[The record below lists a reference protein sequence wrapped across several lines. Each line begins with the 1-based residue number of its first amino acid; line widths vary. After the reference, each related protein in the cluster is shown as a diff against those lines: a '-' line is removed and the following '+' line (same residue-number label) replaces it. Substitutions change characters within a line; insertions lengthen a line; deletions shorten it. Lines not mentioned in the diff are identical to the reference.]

1 MSKSKGSHA
10 VAGGRTPPKETA
22 LKNFYTEVKSTGPK
36 KDKNFNKH
44 MILPNSMIGIIGG
57 TGSGKSNALLN
68 FLSLK
73 NEVFTEII
81 IFSGSTTDEPLYQLL
96 KKQMPELQLYNDIN
110 EVPPL
115 SSFEDN
121 KDEEKLIV
129 FDDMINLPKKD
140 LTKINEFF
148 TAGRKYGFTVVVLA
162 QNFVSIPKIVL
173 RNLQYVILL
182 KIPENYTVNRILK
195 LYNRWD
201 VPFDTLKAW
210 YIKATSLPLNF
221 FMIDMKSPD
230 KSCSYRHNFTQCFPV
245 Q

>member
-1 MSKSKGSHA
+1 MSKAKPK
-10 VAGGRTPPKETA
+10 TPA
-22 LKNFYTEVKSTGPK
+22 LKNFYTEVKTTGPK
-36 KDKNFNKH
+36 KDKNFSKH

-57 TGSGKSNALLN
+57 TGSGKSNALMN

-73 NEVFTEII
+73 NEAFTEII

-96 KKQMPELQLYNDIN
+96 KKQLPEVQLYNSIN
-110 EVPPL
+110 DVPLL

-140 LTKINEFF
+140 LLRINDYFI
-148 TAGRKYGFTVVVLA
+148 AGRKYGFTVVVLA

-201 VPFDTLKAW
+201 VPFDTLKSW

-221 FMIDMKSPD
+221 FLIDMKSPE
-230 KSCSYRHNFTQCFPV
+230 KTCSYRWNFTNCFPV
-245 Q
+245 P